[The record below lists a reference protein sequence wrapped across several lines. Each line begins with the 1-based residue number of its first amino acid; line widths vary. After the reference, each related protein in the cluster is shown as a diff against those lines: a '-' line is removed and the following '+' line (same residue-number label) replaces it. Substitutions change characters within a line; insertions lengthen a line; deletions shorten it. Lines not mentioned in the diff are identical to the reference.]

1 MSARDKGIAVLVASV
16 WGLNFV
22 AIDASLQHFPPYFL
36 IVLRFVLLAVPT
48 VLFVPFPDVPLRW
61 LVGGALGFGVV
72 QFVFLY
78 AALLAGLP
86 AGLASLVLQAAAPMT
101 VLLGAVWLKERVTA
115 WQGIG
120 VGLAAVGIVVIA
132 TSRASSSS
140 ALPVALGLLAAA
152 GWAISNICSSR
163 AAPDH
168 PVRYTLWMSVVPP
181 VPMLVVS
188 LAVEGPRQIGH
199 SLTSAFTPEAAP
211 AVLGLLYTVLMGS
224 VIGAGAWTALLKR
237 NPSSSVAPYSMLV
250 PVTGF
255 AGAWMLLG
263 ETPQVGDLI
272 GGAVVVAGLV
282 VVSLAVR
289 PRRALIVGTAPTGL
303 EGSSSVDADR
313 SRA

>member
-1 MSARDKGIAVLVASV
+1 MNARDKGIAVLVASV
-16 WGLNFV
+16 WGINFV
-22 AIDASLQHFPPYFL
+22 AIDASLDHFPPYFL
-36 IVLRFVLLAVPT
+36 IVLRFALLAVPT

-61 LVGGALGFGVV
+61 LIGGALSFGVV

-101 VLLGAVWLKERVTA
+101 VLLGAVWLRERVTA
-115 WQGIG
+115 WQGAG
-120 VGLAAVGIVVIA
+120 VALAAVGLVVIA
-132 TSRASSSS
+132 TSRASTSSV
-140 ALPVALGLLAAA
+140 LPVLLGLLAAA
-152 GWAISNICSSR
+152 GWAVSNICSSL

-168 PVRYTLWMSVVPP
+168 PVRYTMWMSVVPP

-188 LAVEGPRQIGH
+188 LALEGPGEIGA
-199 SLTSAFTPEAAP
+199 SLATAFTADAAP
-211 AVLGLLYTVLMGS
+211 AVVGLLYTVLMGS

-255 AGAWMLLG
+255 AGAWALRG
-263 ETPQVGDLI
+263 ETPEAGDLV
-272 GGAVVVAGLV
+272 GGAIVVAGLV

-289 PRRALIVGTAPTGL
+289 PRRGTPVVTSATGL
-303 EGSSSVDADR
+303 EPSPAEADPSR
-313 SRA
+313 S